1 MSFMYSD
8 DYSYDLYRGN
18 INVGDVIKAEMNSW
32 KQGNKVIKRE
42 LSHLKK

>member
-1 MSFMYSD
+1 MSFMHSD

-32 KQGNKVIKRE
+32 KQGDKVIKRE
-42 LSHLKK
+42 IGHLKK